1 MACSLRPNLHSRCR
15 KLIVL
20 PLAVNSRMKNDNR
33 EEQAKHRVRQLLWLF
48 FWLLLLEGTLRK
60 WIVPQLSD
68 PLLVVRDPIVLLI
81 YYFAIRARV
90 FPRNVWVFLLGVI
103 GFFAVATSLIQLWPY
118 LPPVKTLAV
127 VAYGFRSN
135 FFQLP
140 LIWIIARVFGPED
153 LKKFGWWT
161 LVFLLPLTVLMIAQ
175 FSAPPDAFVNRTAGG
190 GSELIMMS
198 ALGRVRTSGTFTF
211 VIGVVAYYAMAAAFL
226 IWAALRRDVY
236 KTRLLLAAGVALVV
250 GVSVS
255 GSRSVVGACAL
266 VIASLVVVLLTRPD
280 RLNRFGQALIVALIL
295 GIVISRTPLVRE
307 GMQVL
312 SVRFSEVND
321 DQQSIARSLIER
333 PFAVFEEGF
342 TVLSKAPLFGYGLG
356 VGTNAGAKF
365 LIGRSVFLLSEGE
378 WSRILL
384 ESGPLLGIAYLAWR
398 TALVGRI
405 GWLAVKSVRHGN
417 LLPLLLFSASF
428 LPLLSG
434 QLGQPTILG
443 FAVFVTGLTLAARN
457 TEVQGAVPERAQLQA
472 RPAPAQ
478 RAIRGRSVYAERM
491 HAQANRQ
498 IEKNGSADR

>member
-1 MACSLRPNLHSRCR
+1 M
-15 KLIVL
+15 KID
-20 PLAVNSRMKNDNR
+20 NSHEK
-33 EEQAKHRVRQLLWLF
+33 AKHRVRGLLWLF

-60 WIVPQLSD
+60 WVMPKLSD
-68 PLLVVRDPIVLLI
+68 PLLVVRDPVVVLI

-90 FPRNVWVFLLGVI
+90 FPRNIWVFLLGVI

-118 LPPVKTLAV
+118 LPPAKTLAV

-140 LIWIIARVFGPED
+140 LIWVIARVFGPDD
-153 LKKFGWWT
+153 LKKLGWWA
-161 LVFLLPLTVLMIAQ
+161 LVFLLPLTMLMVAQ

-190 GSELIMMS
+190 GSEIMMS
-198 ALGRVRTSGTFTF
+198 ALGKVRTSGTFTF

-236 KTRLLLAAGVALVV
+236 KTRLLIVAGVALVI
-250 GVSVS
+250 GISVS
-255 GSRSVVGACAL
+255 GSRSVVGASAL
-266 VIASLVVVLLTRPD
+266 VIASLLVVLFTRPD
-280 RLNRFGQALIVALIL
+280 LLNRFGQALIVALIL
-295 GIVISRTPLVRE
+295 GIVITRTPLVRE

-312 SVRFSEVND
+312 SVRFSEANE
-321 DQQSIARSLIER
+321 DQQSITRSLIER
-333 PFAVFEEGF
+333 PIAVFEEGF
-342 TVLSKAPLFGYGLG
+342 SVLSTAPLFGYGLG

-405 GWLAVKSVRHGN
+405 GWLTLKSVRRGN

-443 FAVFVTGLTLAARN
+443 FAVFVSGLTLAARN
-457 TEVQGAVPERAQLQA
+457 FEAKVATPARAELQA
-472 RPAPAQ
+472 PAALPQ
-478 RAIRGRSVYAERM
+478 RAVRGRSVYAERI
-491 HAQANRQ
+491 HAQPNRQ
-498 IEKNGSADR
+498 VEDNGSADR